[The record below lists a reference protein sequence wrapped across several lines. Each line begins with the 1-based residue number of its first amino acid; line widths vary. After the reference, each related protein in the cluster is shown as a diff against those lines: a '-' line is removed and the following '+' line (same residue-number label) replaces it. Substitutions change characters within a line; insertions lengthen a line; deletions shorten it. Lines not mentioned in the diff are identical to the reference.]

1 MDSYPSKSLI
11 IGKIKY
17 MIYGNFAV
25 NTTNFNSEFFSVLTS
40 IYYL

>member
-17 MIYGNFAV
+17 MIYGNLAV
-25 NTTNFNSEFFSVLTS
+25 NTTNFKSEFFSVLTS

>member
-17 MIYGNFAV
+17 MIYGNLAV
-25 NTTNFNSEFFSVLTS
+25 NTTNFKSEFF
-40 IYYL
+40 